1 MTGSGYTTGSSSGYG
16 SLVKYVETSSK
27 MVEAEVYEPQT
38 REAKVVNI
46 SEEVSVS
53 NGNERTENESTD
65 AIKPPDKLVVK
76 DSMLKIK
83 RPSKIV

>member
-46 SEEVSVS
+46 SEEVS
-53 NGNERTENESTD
+53 NGNEKTEKEPTD